1 MVQSAAKRRAAC
13 GTTTPLNNW
22 PNRSWVGYYANIG
35 TMFSTQAS
43 GSRRTDPEVSKL
55 QIDSRLLFIGMA
67 IGFSIAVV
75 GAAVDYWLS
84 RTRHNPR
91 QSQHL
96 PGCMM
101 YVAGA
106 LGLAGLLAIIISF
119 ILIGSM
125 IPAIILG
132 AGVLTGFYSGFALLL
147 LIYLVA
153 TRIRSNTD
161 R

>member
-1 MVQSAAKRRAAC
+1 M
-13 GTTTPLNNW
+13 
-22 PNRSWVGYYANIG
+22 G
-35 TMFSTQAS
+35 TMFSTRANR
-43 GSRRTDPEVSKL
+43 SRRADPEVSKL
-55 QIDSRLLFIGMA
+55 QIDTRLLFIGMA
-67 IGFSIAVV
+67 IGFGIALV

-84 RTRHNPR
+84 RTRRNPR
-91 QSQHL
+91 QSHHL

-125 IPAIILG
+125 IPAIVLG
-132 AGVLTGFYSGFALLL
+132 AGVLTGFYSGFALLM

-153 TRIRSNTD
+153 TRIWSNTN